1 MDFDIGNILYV
12 VITLIAV
19 IVGLLGRKKKK
30 AQGSGSV
37 EEGAESGDGF
47 MESIERVL
55 RMGQEDPVVMEL
67 QDDEADIP
75 EETTTESDDQLK
87 KPAFSEDYEMML
99 ERLQNR
105 GSEDFLSE
113 SSITTEPLE
122 LILLEDEQ
130 ETGYFEII
138 EEFDARTAVVY
149 SAIINRIDY

>member
-19 IVGLLGRKKKK
+19 IVGLLGKKKKK
-30 AQGSGSV
+30 AQGSGSGGQ
-37 EEGAESGDGF
+37 EAESGGGF

-75 EETTTESDDQLK
+75 KETTAESDDNLN
-87 KPAFSEDYEMML
+87 KPAFSEDYDMML

-105 GSEDFLSE
+105 GSEDFLSN
-113 SSITTEPLE
+113 SSITNDPLE
-122 LILLEDEQ
+122 VILLDDEQ
-130 ETGYFEII
+130 ETDYFEIL
-138 EEFDARTAVVY
+138 EDFDARTAVVY
-149 SAIINRIDY
+149 SAIINRVDY